1 MEVSSEPIIDLDI
14 NNLNFKGIWEDTK
27 DTLQLKDN
35 NIDLLRDI
43 NNSQLKDIKVKGN
56 ITSNLISKEEFMGN
70 NISLIKLKLN
80 NHNKIMMMILIS
92 RLFKVLLFNQRI
104 YPNSEKHDFDEYSI
118 S

>member
-14 NNLNFKGIWEDTK
+14 NNLNSKGIWEDTK
-27 DTLQLKDN
+27 DTLLLKDN

-43 NNSQLKDIKVKGN
+43 NNFQHKDIKVKG
-56 ITSNLISKEEFMGN
+56 NLISKEEFMGN
-70 NISLIKLKLN
+70 NISLTRLKLN
-80 NHNKIMMMILIS
+80 NRNKIMMMILIS

-104 YPNSEKHDFDEYSI
+104 YPNSEMHDFDEYSI